1 MPLIQA
7 NGLAFHV
14 QTLGGGP
21 PVVMIHGLFLG
32 NLATWYFTAAPALAR
47 HHRVLLYD
55 LRGHGRSAPA
65 ASGYDLAT
73 MTADLAAILDG
84 AGVSEPADVVGHSYG
99 GLIALRLALDAPHRV
114 RRLALVEAPL
124 PPASLGALDTYLET
138 DPQEYLRAVPESLR
152 RTTIRTTGRR
162 VRRTRA
168 ALESRRD
175 DTTLV
180 ADLRA
185 EPDFDDAALARL
197 PHPALC
203 VYGTR
208 SACRPAGERL
218 ARVLPTARL
227 VELDGGHMLPTE
239 CPAELTRALAEFLDG

>member
-14 QTLGGGP
+14 QTLGAGP

-47 HHRVLLYD
+47 RHRVLLYD
-55 LRGHGRSAPA
+55 LRGHGRSAA
-65 ASGYDLAT
+65 AARGYDLAT
-73 MTADLAAILDG
+73 MAADLAAILDA
-84 AGVSEPADVVGHSYG
+84 AGIGEPVDLVGHSYG
-99 GLIALRLALDAPHRV
+99 GVIALRLALDAPGRV

-124 PPASLGALDTYLET
+124 PPASLADLDSYLET
-138 DPQEYLRAVPESLR
+138 DPQEYLQAVPATLR
-152 RTTIRTTGRR
+152 RTTIRATGRR

-168 ALESRRD
+168 ALEARRD
-175 DTTLV
+175 DTSLV

-203 VYGTR
+203 VYGAR
-208 SACRPAGERL
+208 SVCRPAGERL
-218 ARVLPTARL
+218 ARVLPAARL
-227 VELDGGHMLPTE
+227 VELDGGHMLPLE
-239 CPAELTRALAEFLDG
+239 CPAELTRTLAEFLDA